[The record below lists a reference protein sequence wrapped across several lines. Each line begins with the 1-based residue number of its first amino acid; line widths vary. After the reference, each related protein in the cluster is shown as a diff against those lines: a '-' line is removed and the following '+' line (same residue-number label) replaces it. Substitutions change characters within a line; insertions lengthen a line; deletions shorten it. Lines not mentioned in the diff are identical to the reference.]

1 MRCFVYTHVLH
12 AEKLL
17 HVDLI
22 AAKHRFVCELRLQ
35 FAEATAATE
44 KAEGGDGPPRIR
56 PCVVCPSGFFSD
68 LEEVLEMALAGRI
81 YVFGEAKEL
90 GGNLFMSSHYL
101 FTCMSH

>member
-1 MRCFVYTHVLH
+1 MRCFVYTHVLN

-22 AAKHRFVCELRLQ
+22 AAKQRFVCELRRQ
-35 FAEATAATE
+35 FNEAAAEN
-44 KAEGGDGPPRIR
+44 GPRIR

-90 GGNLFMSSHYL
+90 GGNLFMSSYRSL
-101 FTCMSH
+101 

>member
-22 AAKHRFVCELRLQ
+22 AAKQRFVCELRRQ
-35 FAEATAATE
+35 FNEAAAEEAN
-44 KAEGGDGPPRIR
+44 GGGPRIR

-90 GGNLFMSSHYL
+90 GRNLFMSSHYL
-101 FTCMSH
+101 FA

>member
-1 MRCFVYTHVLH
+1 MRCFVYTHVLN

-22 AAKHRFVCELRLQ
+22 AAKQRFVCELRRQ
-35 FAEATAATE
+35 FNEDAN
-44 KAEGGDGPPRIR
+44 GDGPRIR

-90 GGNLFMSSHYL
+90 GGNLFMSSYYQ
-101 FTCMSH
+101 FT

>member
-1 MRCFVYTHVLH
+1 MRCFVYTHVLN

-22 AAKHRFVCELRLQ
+22 AAKQRFVCELRRQ
-35 FAEATAATE
+35 FNEAEAA
-44 KAEGGDGPPRIR
+44 AEGANGDGPRIR

-90 GGNLFMSSHYL
+90 VGNLFMSSHYL